1 MSSLAEKLVWI
12 KDSLPAV
19 MDDEGQMTKDAMLE
33 LVTGLLSR
41 FDEEL
46 EQINIKNS
54 IGGKNRRKQHSSRE
68 DAINH
73 TLAVEKSDF
82 EGCGIEMPDLFDA
95 ANLSYFTA
103 WNGEVR
109 FVQNIKLRRVR
120 RAELES
126 AETETAP
133 DQMETVRRAELESAE
148 TETATDQME

>member
-1 MSSLAEKLVWI
+1 MEE
-12 KDSLPAV
+12 
-19 MDDEGQMTKDAMLE
+19 EGEISKESILE
-33 LVTGLLSR
+33 LIRGLMSR

-46 EQINIKNS
+46 EQINIKRS

-68 DAINH
+68 DAIRH
-73 TLAVEKSDF
+73 TLAAEKSDF

-126 AETETAP
+126 T
-133 DQMETVRRAELESAE
+133 E
-148 TETATDQME
+148 TETATDQMETV